1 MAMDASA
8 SLPRAVVG
16 AEALQAAEPP
26 HGMLISELCA
36 QLETYLP
43 PDQVREIYRAYLF
56 GAEAHEGQLRKTG
69 EPYIYHPVAVS
80 KILADLRM
88 DAETLQAAILH
99 DVIED
104 TPVNKL
110 RLQADFG
117 ESVADLVDGVSK
129 LTVLGD
135 QTRVEAQAAN
145 FRKMLLAMTRDVRV
159 IIIKLADRLH
169 NMRTLNAMP
178 SHRRWAIARE
188 TLDIY
193 APIATRLGI
202 NRIRMELEDLCFET
216 LCPWRARILRT
227 AVAKVRGN
235 RGTVLDKVE
244 AAINRGLAQETIQ
257 ARVICREKHLYGIY
271 RKMLKKDLS
280 FREVDD
286 IYAVRLIVDK
296 VDTCYRVLGMMHG
309 TYKPVPGKFKDYIA
323 IPKANGYQSLHSIL
337 FGPHGVPM
345 EVQIRTE
352 DMHHVAEDG
361 IAAHWLYKSES
372 DERDNG
378 AQVRARRWLQRLLDM
393 QSKSGDS
400 VEFLESVKV
409 DLFPDEVYVFTPVG
423 DIVELPRGVTPVD
436 FAYAIHSDVGHA
448 CIAAKVDRRLVPL
461 STELQSGQTVEII
474 TSQAGRPNPAWLNFV
489 ATGRARSAIRHFLK
503 GLRRDEAVALGRR
516 LMDKELAVEG
526 LAMSDMGEAQLSAL
540 LSEMNLAQVD
550 DLLAEIGLGQRTAG
564 ITARAVT
571 KRLDSVATPW
581 RQPPLN
587 ASPLPITGSEGLVLS
602 YGKCCRPVPGDN
614 IVGVASV
621 GKGLV
626 VHRQE
631 CRNVARRPKERQPW
645 VDLRWSVDV
654 SGLFQVGLRVEV
666 DNRRGVLA
674 RLASTIADADSN
686 IEHVSMDEKDER
698 IVVLSFVVGVRNRKH
713 VADILR
719 LFRRFAF
726 VTRSVRV

>member
-1 MAMDASA
+1 MAADSSTPPLKANGS
-8 SLPRAVVG
+8 G
-16 AEALQAAEPP
+16 AETGSPP
-26 HGMLISELCA
+26 ATSRPHRVLISDLCD

-43 PDQVREIYRAYLF
+43 PDQVREIYRAYLLA
-56 GAEAHEGQLRKTG
+56 AEAHDGQRRKTG

-80 KILADLRM
+80 KILADLRL

-99 DVIED
+99 DVLED
-104 TPVNKL
+104 TPINKL
-110 RLQADFG
+110 RLQTDFG

-129 LTVLGD
+129 LGVLGD
-135 QTRVEAQAAN
+135 QTRAEAQAAS

-159 IIIKLADRLH
+159 IMIKLADRLH

-178 SHRRWAIARE
+178 AQRRWAIARE

-202 NRIRMELEDLCFET
+202 NRMRIELEDLCFEN
-216 LCPWRARILRT
+216 LHPWRARILRT

-235 RGTVLDKVE
+235 RGTVLDKVA
-244 AAINRGLAQETIQ
+244 AAINQGLAQEAIAAQ
-257 ARVICREKHLYGIY
+257 VICREKHLYGIY
-271 RKMLKKDLS
+271 RKMVKKDRA
-280 FREVDD
+280 FKEVDD
-286 IYAVRLIVDK
+286 VYAVRLVVDK
-296 VDTCYRVLGMMHG
+296 VDTCYRVLGIMHAI
-309 TYKPVPGKFKDYIA
+309 YKPVPGKFKDYIA
-323 IPKANGYQSLHSIL
+323 IPKTNGYQSLHSIL
-337 FGPHGVPM
+337 FGPHGAPM

-352 DMHHVAEDG
+352 AMHQVAENG

-378 AQVRARRWLQRLLDM
+378 AQTRTRRWLQRLLEM
-393 QSKSGDS
+393 QSKAGDS

-423 DIVELPRGVTPVD
+423 DIVELPRGATPVD
-436 FAYAIHSDVGHA
+436 FAYAIHSDVGHT
-448 CIAAKVDRRLVPL
+448 CIAAKVDRRWAPL
-461 STELQSGQTVEII
+461 SSELQSGQTVEIV
-474 TSQAGRPNPAWLNFV
+474 TAQAGRPNPAWLNFV

-516 LMDKELAVEG
+516 LMDKALSTEG
-526 LAMSDMGEAQLSAL
+526 LTMTDMNEEQLSAL
-540 LSEMNLAQVD
+540 LNEMNLARVD
-550 DLLAEIGLGQRTAG
+550 DLLAEIGLGRRTAG
-564 ITARAVT
+564 ITARAVI
-571 KRLDSVATPW
+571 KHLDGVETAR
-581 RQPPLN
+581 RQ
-587 ASPLPITGSEGLVLS
+587 SPLPITGSEGLVLS

-614 IVGVASV
+614 VVGVASA

-631 CRNVARRPKERQPW
+631 CRNVARRPKERQSW
-645 VDLRWSVDV
+645 VDLRWSADI
-654 SGLFQVGLRVEV
+654 SGLFQVALRVDV

-674 RLASTIADADSN
+674 QLAAAIADTDSN
-686 IEHVSMDEKDER
+686 IEHVSMDEKDEK
-698 IVVLSFVVGVRNRKH
+698 ISMLSFIIGVRDRKH